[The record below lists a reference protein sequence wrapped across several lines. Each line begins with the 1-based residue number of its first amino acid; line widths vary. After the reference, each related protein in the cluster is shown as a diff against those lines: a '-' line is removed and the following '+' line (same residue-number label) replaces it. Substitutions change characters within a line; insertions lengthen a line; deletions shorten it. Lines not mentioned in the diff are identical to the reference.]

1 MLCGWGP
8 ALLQVCGVGLGSVI
22 ASHRFRRPRGLH
34 YACAIPRPNLLA
46 LALFVLLSAVWTWPL
61 PRYLATRLPHDAWDP
76 VLNTYLL
83 RWNAEHVPFTPEWW
97 NPPFFFPMR
106 GALALSEHL
115 AGLSVISTPVQLLG
129 GGAVLAYNV
138 CFLASFALSGWFAFL
153 LVRRL
158 TGSAAAALCA
168 GIAYGFAPF
177 RAAQLAHLQVLT
189 SQWFPLLLLA
199 MHAYLEEGRRRWLVV
214 AAAAWLLQGL
224 SNGYYLLFA
233 PVLIGLW
240 LAWFPR
246 WGDFK
251 HGWAGLK
258 ACATNEAATYEPRSA
273 GLQACRSLTLAGA
286 LLAASVLFVPILLQ
300 YREVHTALGLGRRAA
315 EISRF
320 SATPASFINAPPQ
333 LAFWEPR
340 DVYAGEA
347 FLFPGVTVV
356 LVIAVAA
363 ARSIARGEW
372 RAAVR
377 CRSALLFYAGAAL
390 VLASLTLGP
399 GDPAAG
405 LSRWMRPY
413 SWLMLLPG
421 YDALRVPVRFAMLST
436 LCTAIAAGIA
446 VCTLHRNPKTRALL
460 AAVIAAGLAL
470 DGWLEPMP
478 LVPPPG
484 RQLLTG
490 VPPDAAVLEVPADNT
505 LVSVTA
511 MYRALAH
518 GRPLVNGYSGHIP
531 VHFSILYGS
540 MRRGDPSGILE
551 LARGRPLA
559 IMVSERNDPG
569 GQFRALIE
577 SLPQVV
583 QLGTGS
589 AGATYLVPAQARER
603 VAASGTLLSAVP
615 TTLPRAHVR
624 LDLGRPEVV
633 RTLAFPLRRNYLRLG
648 ERFEVEASDD
658 GEAWRTIWLDWTAG
672 RALAGA
678 LEDARLVP
686 VRIPLPDVTT
696 RFLRIHPAPG
706 WMLEEL
712 KILGP

>member
-1 MLCGWGP
+1 MVCGREA
-8 ALLQVCGVGLGSVI
+8 ALLQVCGVRLGSVI
-22 ASHRFRRPRGLH
+22 GSHGFRPPRRLH
-34 YACAIPRPNLLA
+34 YACAIPRSNLLA

-61 PRYLATRLPHDAWDP
+61 PRYLTTRLPHDAWDP

-83 RWNAEHVPFTPEWW
+83 RWNAGHVPFTPEWW

-115 AGLSVISTPVQLLG
+115 AGISVIGTPVQLLG

-138 CFLASFALSGWFAFL
+138 CFLASFALSAWFAFL

-189 SQWFPLLLLA
+189 SQWLPLLLLA
-199 MHAYLEEGRRRWLVV
+199 MHAYLEDGRRRWLVV

-246 WGDFK
+246 WRTGTRR
-251 HGWAGLK
+251 ALV
-258 ACATNEAATYEPRSA
+258 
-273 GLQACRSLTLAGA
+273 LAGT
-286 LLAASVLFVPILLQ
+286 LGAASVLFVPLLLQ
-300 YREVHTALGLGRRAA
+300 YKEVHAALGLGRRAA

-320 SATPASFINAPPQ
+320 SATAGSFLNAPPQ

-340 DVYAGEA
+340 DVHAGEA

-363 ARSIARGEW
+363 ARSILRGEW
-372 RAAVR
+372 RGAVR
-377 CRSALLFYAGAAL
+377 RRSPLLFYAGAAL
-390 VLASLTLGP
+390 VLASLTFGP

-405 LSRWMRPY
+405 VSRWMRPY

-446 VCTLHRNPKTRALL
+446 LCTLHRQPKTRALL
-460 AAVIAAGLAL
+460 AAVIATGLAF

-569 GQFRALIE
+569 GQFRALVE

-583 QLGTGS
+583 RLGTGN
-589 AGATYLVPAQARER
+589 AGATYLLPAQARER
-603 VAASGTLLSAVP
+603 VADSGTLLSVVQ

-624 LDLGRPEVV
+624 LDLGRPVVV

-658 GEAWRTIWLDWTAG
+658 GEAWRTIWLDWTGG

-706 WMLEEL
+706 WMLEEM